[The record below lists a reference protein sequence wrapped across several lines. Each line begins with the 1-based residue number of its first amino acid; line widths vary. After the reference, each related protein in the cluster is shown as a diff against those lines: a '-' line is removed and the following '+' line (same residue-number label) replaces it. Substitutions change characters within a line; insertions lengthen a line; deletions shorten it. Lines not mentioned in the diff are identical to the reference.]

1 MHSGTRVTI
10 VGRVGLVLGALGL
23 GCGTTIITPQP
34 GHEWCVEVQ
43 NPAGSVSNP
52 ANLNLEILDPD
63 TGMDPRGCLCFSAA
77 EDQLLDEGT
86 NAEQL
91 GNPLPA
97 GYEDLRDELIAA
109 ARVRC
114 TTIALES
121 EPPLM
126 YTDCLSADVSLPY
139 PVSGSATCTICIE
152 VGVWSGNEKEVECP
166 PGLEDGTA
174 GAPGTST
181 AGDTSSTQASTAGSV
196 SADDT
201 GTGDSSGP
209 GLQPMQRLRR

>member
-1 MHSGTRVTI
+1 MHPSASATI
-10 VGRVGLVLGALGL
+10 VGRAGLLLAALGL

-34 GHEWCVEVQ
+34 GYEWCVEVQ

-63 TGMDPRGCLCFSAA
+63 TSMDPRGCLCFSAA

-86 NAEQL
+86 DAEQM

-114 TTIALES
+114 TTIALEI

-126 YTDCLSADVSLPY
+126 YTNCLSADVSLPY
-139 PVSGSATCTICIE
+139 PVGDSATCSICIE

-166 PGLEDGTA
+166 PGLGDGTA
-174 GAPGTST
+174 GASGTST
-181 AGDTSSTQASTAGSV
+181 GGDTNLTQASTPGSV
-196 SADDT
+196 SVDDT
-201 GTGDSSGP
+201 GTGDSSGS
-209 GLQPMQRLRR
+209 GLQPLQRLRR